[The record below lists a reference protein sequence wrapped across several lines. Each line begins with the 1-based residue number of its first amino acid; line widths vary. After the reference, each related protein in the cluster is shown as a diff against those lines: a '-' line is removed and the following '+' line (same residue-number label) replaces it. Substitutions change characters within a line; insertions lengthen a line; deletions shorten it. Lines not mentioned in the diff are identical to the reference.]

1 MGSALPMSLLSVS
14 MMKMKKIKGNFKL
27 SRVQGRREIVSWFNV
42 WGRAYNA
49 YRLATVRG
57 FDYVQV
63 VRARDG
69 VVLYSDGTKP
79 SWLQ

>member
-1 MGSALPMSLLSVS
+1 MGNALPMYLLSIS
-14 MMKMKKIKGNFKL
+14 MMKMKMIKGNFKL
-27 SRVQGRREIVSWFNV
+27 SRVQGNREIVSWFNV

-49 YRLATVRG
+49 YRLATVQG
-57 FDYVQV
+57 WDYVQI

>member
-1 MGSALPMSLLSVS
+1 MSLLSIS

-49 YRLATVRG
+49 YRLASVQEW
-57 FDYVQV
+57 DYVQIM
-63 VRARDG
+63 RARDG
-69 VVLYSDGTKP
+69 VVLYHDGTKP

>member
-1 MGSALPMSLLSVS
+1 MSLLSIS

-27 SRVQGRREIVSWFNV
+27 SRVQGHREIVSWFNV

-49 YRLATVRG
+49 YRLATVQG

-63 VRARDG
+63 VRTRDG
-69 VVLYSDGTKP
+69 VVLYHDGTKP

>member
-1 MGSALPMSLLSVS
+1 MYLLSIS

-27 SRVQGRREIVSWFNV
+27 SRVQGNREIVSWFNV

-49 YRLATVRG
+49 YRLATVQG
-57 FDYVQV
+57 WDYVQI
-63 VRARDG
+63 VRARDS